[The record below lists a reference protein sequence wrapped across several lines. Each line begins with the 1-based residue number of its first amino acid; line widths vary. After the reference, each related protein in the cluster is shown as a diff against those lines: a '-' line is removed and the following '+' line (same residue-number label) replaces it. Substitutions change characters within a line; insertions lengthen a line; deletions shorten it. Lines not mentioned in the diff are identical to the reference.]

1 MALQVVVVVVV
12 VVRSKMILLA
22 KFFATDQKQL
32 VIETRFDFDSCLTC
46 TETFCFDDSRC
57 CFCARKC
64 LSLISL
70 KDDFWLQ
77 NFNNLDQ
84 VKRGSAVVVHF
95 CRLQCSLP
103 HYKPPLN
110 RILLQC
116 LRSPSLS
123 LSLSLPLLSLSPI
136 FLTRM
141 HSLDH
146 RGQSG

>member
-1 MALQVVVVVVV
+1 MANVSRGVKFL
-12 VVRSKMILLA
+12 MISFHV
-22 KFFATDQKQL
+22 FFAPTLL
-32 VIETRFDFDSCLTC
+32 VWLHNLFD
-46 TETFCFDDSRC
+46 ESRN
-57 CFCARKC
+57 CFCALKC
-64 LSLISL
+64 PSLISL

-84 VKRGSAVVVHF
+84 LKRGSAVVVHF

-123 LSLSLPLLSLSPI
+123 LLLPLPLSPQ
-136 FLTRM
+136 FF
-141 HSLDH
+141 
-146 RGQSG
+146 